1 MGFGG
6 YRNRELPS
14 MANLPLNGALLAP
27 SNNGKLKGL
36 YRLFKGD
43 SVRKAFCP
51 LKIAPYLARIAAL
64 SANTR

>member
-6 YRNRELPS
+6 YRNRELLS
-14 MANLPLNGALLAP
+14 ITILPLNGALLAP

-43 SVRKAFCP
+43 PVRKAFCP
-51 LKIAPYLARIAAL
+51 LKMAP
-64 SANTR
+64 

>member
-6 YRNRELPS
+6 YRNRELLS
-14 MANLPLNGALLAP
+14 IANLPLNGALLAP

-43 SVRKAFCP
+43 PVRKAFCP
-51 LKIAPYLARIAAL
+51 LKIAP
-64 SANTR
+64 